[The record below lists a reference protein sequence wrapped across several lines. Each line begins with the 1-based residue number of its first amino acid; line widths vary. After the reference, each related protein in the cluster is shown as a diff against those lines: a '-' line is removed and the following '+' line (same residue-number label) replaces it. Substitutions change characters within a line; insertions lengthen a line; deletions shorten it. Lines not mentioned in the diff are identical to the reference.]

1 MRPAVITFSI
11 FLGVLGAVSVLPAR
25 AAEDECRPGGCSLDL
40 AVKNIG
46 LSFGNS
52 RRFNGLRLNLVDDG
66 VEEMNGVNVTLWK
79 PGRNPDAAMRGLML
93 GLVAINAADLR
104 GVSIGGL
111 AVVGE
116 SCVEGISI
124 AGLASVAEGSMT
136 GFSIAGLA
144 SVAEG
149 NMAGISLAG
158 LASVTEKSMTGIS
171 IAGLAAV
178 AERSMT
184 GISVA
189 GLAAV
194 AERNM
199 TGISVAGLAIAGEDE
214 INGLAASLGSIISD
228 GDINGVAL
236 GAVGLLGLRSS
247 RSEDDEGYSRS
258 LDISPSFTGI
268 RARNVRW
275 LAIHGMDIRAED
287 SLLGMGISGIALRAD
302 EIRGGAVAGI
312 VVKTR
317 DLGGVSISSVNYVD
331 GPQIGVSI
339 GIVNY
344 ARELRGFQL
353 GLLNIAK
360 NNPRG
365 LRVLPVLNA
374 HL

>member
-1 MRPAVITFSI
+1 MEVHGMRPAVITFSI

-124 AGLASVAEGSMT
+124 AGLASVAEGSIT
-136 GFSIAGLA
+136 GISIAGLA

-178 AERSMT
+178 AERS
-184 GISVA
+184 
-189 GLAAV
+189 
-194 AERNM
+194 M